1 MQTERLKV
9 TGMTCSGCTSKVSQ
23 ALNGI
28 NGVSDVDVSL
38 AAGEATVK
46 LGLGAVRRW
55 LHRDAYVWPWRAWR
69 PWQRGASRGGKTR
82 RQRRQT
88 TSFETRV
95 GSSTLTTGCQFL

>member
-46 LGLGAVRRW
+46 FDEWLTSPDQLKSTIESVGHGGHGSGGRREEEKPAGK
-55 LHRDAYVWPWRAWR
+55 DGKPR
-69 PWQRGASRGGKTR
+69 PSKQ
-82 RQRRQT
+82 
-88 TSFETRV
+88 
-95 GSSTLTTGCQFL
+95 GSDHQH

>member
-38 AAGEATVK
+38 AAGK
-46 LGLGAVRRW
+46 
-55 LHRDAYVWPWRAWR
+55 P
-69 PWQRGASRGGKTR
+69 P
-82 RQRRQT
+82 
-88 TSFETRV
+88 
-95 GSSTLTTGCQFL
+95 